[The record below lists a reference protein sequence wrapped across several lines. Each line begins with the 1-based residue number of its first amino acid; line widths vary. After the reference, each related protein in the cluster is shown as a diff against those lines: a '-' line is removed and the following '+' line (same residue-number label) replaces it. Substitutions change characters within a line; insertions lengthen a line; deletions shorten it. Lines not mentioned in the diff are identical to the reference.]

1 MKTESMY
8 LIQNGKVTDEF
19 AIKVAETFKDR
30 FMGLMGKTSLPD
42 KEGLFFP
49 KCSSIHCFFMKMSID
64 VVYLNKEY
72 TVLYKETVKPWH
84 IGKIVKHAVH
94 IVELKEHAGDEINA
108 GDRMPI
114 SENGEWFN
122 RREAG

>member
-1 MKTESMY
+1 MDKGFATFFY
-8 LIQNGKVTDEF
+8 FGNKKVVF
-19 AIKVAETFKDR
+19 AVKIAKTFKDR

-42 KEGLFFP
+42 KEGMFFT
-49 KCSSIHCFFMKMSID
+49 KCSSIHCFFMKMPID